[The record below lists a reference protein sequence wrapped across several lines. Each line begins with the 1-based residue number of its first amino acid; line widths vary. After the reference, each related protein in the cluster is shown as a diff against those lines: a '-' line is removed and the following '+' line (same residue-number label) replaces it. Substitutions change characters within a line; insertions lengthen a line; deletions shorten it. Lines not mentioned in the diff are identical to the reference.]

1 MDALQILKTYLGIA
15 LNDTSQDA
23 ILNLYIDRAKDLI
36 DSFLGFPLEQS
47 TYTEKV
53 EFQRYII
60 PKAFPIISLTS
71 LTING
76 EVQTLSD
83 YYIDKDS
90 GIVYKMKDYR
100 INLLCPGLADIVYS
114 AGYVSPYPGWVNECW
129 AMTAL
134 YIKEFVYHTS
144 GAGSGGSTGTG
155 GSVSLGGINTITVND
170 IYSVSYHDNGI
181 SKTFTSSFKENGGKT
196 PEDMYHLIP
205 PTVMGILK
213 MKRMRQYP

>member
-1 MDALQILKTYLGIA
+1 MLKTYLGIA
-15 LNDTSQDA
+15 LTDVSQDA
-23 ILNLYIDRAKDLI
+23 VLSLYIERAKDLI
-36 DSFLGFPLEQS
+36 DSYLGFPLEQA

-53 EFQRYII
+53 EFQRYVI

-76 EVQTLSD
+76 EAQTLAD

-90 GIVYKMKDYR
+90 GIVHKMKDYR
-100 INLLCPGLADIVYS
+100 FSTLCPGIADIVYE
-114 AGYVSPYPGWVNECW
+114 AGYVAPYPGWINECW

-134 YIKEFVYHTS
+134 YIKEYVYHTS
-144 GAGSGGSTGTG
+144 GSGTGSSSGTG
-155 GSVSLGGINTITVND
+155 GSVSLGGIASITVND
-170 IYSVSYHDNGI
+170 IYSVSYHNNGI
-181 SKTFTSSFKENGGKT
+181 STTFSSSFKDNNGKT

-205 PTVMGILK
+205 PTVMSILK